1 MADGKALC
9 FRSLADAESLR
20 ERLKS
25 LSSVAIIGAGY
36 VGVELAAGLAEVL
49 PEAAAAGQI
58 ALFGSR
64 FLPGCEEANQRR
76 SAEFV
81 DKLGIVRK
89 EGRVTSVDAEGLTW
103 SSADGESRKHEC
115 DLVIA
120 TGALAPSDSKTCLTL
135 QLTALQDSVEKGRA
149 VIDEYLRVAPGVFC
163 LGDASAGSPATG
175 QIAMQQAEAAAWNIY
190 AQLSGLPRV
199 AWRRFKPSAL
209 GEFIALGST
218 EAAGV
223 VEASQMGNLLPPAL
237 PPAVAR
243 LAASATAAVSEI
255 GSAKVDI
262 GGKSASLLR
271 RLAYLYRLPGL
282 RHRLRVAENWLRRS
296 SRASASGDLSANVRL
311 MRPPLVRETSAWTF
325 GRDRLR
331 LASLVPFGQKKEVME
346 KIVLEDELSERLNW
360 TTNSLVNAKKNGTPF
375 RHLLLHGP
383 PGTGKTLFAR
393 TLARRSGLDYAIMSG
408 GDVGPL
414 GKDAVGWAGCKV
426 VEFAERT
433 KKEAEERR
441 KTRDAEGGRGGG
453 FNDRQDIERR
463 EVPVDDSGY
472 DEFGRRKK
480 TTETGSKAER
490 AAAAL
495 ERLKQKRQVNSA
507 AGRSRS
513 RSGDG
518 RDGRDGRRAREPKAP
533 HAGFRPRGAN
543 HRVRSDNAMKRKTSR
558 EKTLQGSYQMARKTY
573 RSARAEQAVPVGQ
586 QLQAIASASA
596 AMPNSPETTALRK
609 GLILFIDEADAFL
622 RTGRGSESGAMSE
635 EARNT
640 LSAFLHHTGT
650 ESDKFVVVLATNI
663 REILDKAVLDRVDES
678 FEFPLPSLK
687 ERQRMLSMFMEE
699 HIHKPT
705 KRGKVIQV
713 DEKLDDSFLEEVGAF
728 LEDVGIFS
736 AANGMELV
744 SRYLRL
750 ISADGHEFF
759 LDRRIAY
766 ECDTFKKMVE
776 KEGFKEGQTNEIQLP
791 TITGKLLE
799 KVIEYLYFKYKY
811 TDAKVPIPEFPI
823 DDDVVL
829 DLLLVA
835 NYLNLY

>member
-1 MADGKALC
+1 MWNVVK
-9 FRSLADAESLR
+9 
-20 ERLKS
+20 
-25 LSSVAIIGAGY
+25 
-36 VGVELAAGLAEVL
+36 
-49 PEAAAAGQI
+49 P
-58 ALFGSR
+58 
-64 FLPGCEEANQRR
+64 
-76 SAEFV
+76 
-81 DKLGIVRK
+81 
-89 EGRVTSVDAEGLTW
+89 
-103 SSADGESRKHEC
+103 
-115 DLVIA
+115 
-120 TGALAPSDSKTCLTL
+120 
-135 QLTALQDSVEKGRA
+135 DSVEKGRA

-296 SRASASGDLSANVRL
+296 SRAASGDLSANVLPGLRL

-331 LASLVPFGQKKEVME
+331 LAGLMPFGQKKEVME

-393 TLARRSGLDYAIMSG
+393 TLARQSGLDYAIMSG

-414 GKDAVGWAGCKV
+414 GKDAVHELNKLFQWA
-426 VEFAERT
+426 
-433 KKEAEERR
+433 
-441 KTRDAEGGRGGG
+441 
-453 FNDRQDIERR
+453 N
-463 EVPVDDSGY
+463 
-472 DEFGRRKK
+472 
-480 TTETGSKAER
+480 
-490 AAAAL
+490 
-495 ERLKQKRQVNSA
+495 NS
-507 AGRSRS
+507 
-513 RSGDG
+513 
-518 RDGRDGRRAREPKAP
+518 
-533 HAGFRPRGAN
+533 
-543 HRVRSDNAMKRKTSR
+543 
-558 EKTLQGSYQMARKTY
+558 
-573 RSARAEQAVPVGQ
+573 
-586 QLQAIASASA
+586 
-596 AMPNSPETTALRK
+596 RK

-640 LSAFLHHTGT
+640 L
-650 ESDKFVVVLATNI
+650 FVVVLATNI

-728 LEDVGIFS
+728 FGRCRKMSEAKTVFGSGIVLVPFS
-736 AANGMELV
+736 
-744 SRYLRL
+744 
-750 ISADGHEFF
+750 
-759 LDRRIAY
+759 
-766 ECDTFKKMVE
+766 
-776 KEGFKEGQTNEIQLP
+776 
-791 TITGKLLE
+791 
-799 KVIEYLYFKYKY
+799 
-811 TDAKVPIPEFPI
+811 
-823 DDDVVL
+823 
-829 DLLLVA
+829 
-835 NYLNLY
+835 